1 MSPRS
6 ILDIAKETI
15 NEVVDDDVMSLAAAV
30 SYYTVFS
37 LPPLLVILLAIAG
50 SIYGADAVQEALFGQ
65 VSSTAGPDAAA
76 AVRDMIANASTMGDS
91 PWSKVAGIAA
101 LVFGASGAFAQLQ
114 ASLNRAWEVEGK
126 EGRTGIMGILIKRVL
141 SFGMVL
147 TIAFLLLVSL
157 VTSTVI
163 SAVGGMILGDSLP
176 VLLELA
182 NFVASFSISTLL
194 FGALF
199 VVLPDTRVAWRDVW
213 VGAVF
218 TSVLFGI
225 GKTLIGLYV
234 GRAEPGSAFGAA
246 GSLAL
251 VLVWVYYSALIV
263 LVGAEF
269 TQVFARRRGSHVG
282 HTKHGE
288 PSGSLRK
295 KEPEGETTKPL
306 PIRT

>member
-269 TQVFARRRGSHVG
+269 TQVYARSRGSHVG

-295 KEPEGETTKPL
+295 KEPEGEAKKPL